1 MGKTREHRL
10 EAGVGFLQLCTW
22 WLNQKSPFYTV
33 ICSILC
39 LWSMMFW
46 RLLQDVKMPKKTFA
60 IPQHLLEVQCIL
72 FFLSALSVGI
82 LRFEEL
88 AQSLDVL
95 MLVCKSKLPWSHIDH
110 QLFIEASSVQ
120 RLHSL
125 WNPWLHTF
133 PTGIS
138 YLSSYVSTSEKFLTT
153 MAHLLNTKTFSHLFG
168 NLWPCQSTIRV

>member
-1 MGKTREHRL
+1 MASCGVHVCRRSLPKVL
-10 EAGVGFLQLCTW
+10 ERQHFEDFRFGHVT
-22 WLNQKSPFYTV
+22 NKRHQKKQQVDIKFDKQGNTALRRVWVFYNCVLGDWIKNHLFTL
-33 ICSILC
+33 IYSILW

-46 RLLQDVKMPKKTFA
+46 RLLQEVKMPKKTFA

-110 QLFIEASSVQ
+110 
-120 RLHSL
+120 
-125 WNPWLHTF
+125 
-133 PTGIS
+133 
-138 YLSSYVSTSEKFLTT
+138 
-153 MAHLLNTKTFSHLFG
+153 
-168 NLWPCQSTIRV
+168 

>member
-1 MGKTREHRL
+1 MGGFWNDYIIIYSIDNLFVINYPLTMFLNAFQMVLVLMTLSCASKRRKTREHRL

-33 ICSILC
+33 IYSILC

-72 FFLSALSVGI
+72 FSLSALSVGI

-110 QLFIEASSVQ
+110 
-120 RLHSL
+120 
-125 WNPWLHTF
+125 
-133 PTGIS
+133 
-138 YLSSYVSTSEKFLTT
+138 
-153 MAHLLNTKTFSHLFG
+153 
-168 NLWPCQSTIRV
+168 